1 VAKICLARSASR
13 VLLEVADNGRGMPEH
28 LGRHAINEKPP
39 MGVGITGMRERVERL
54 NGQLEIE
61 SAGEK
66 GRPCASPCPRGLAPG
81 PSSEESYPRNPVA
94 GVPGRRRDW
103 MRYASGSLRSRRSIL
118 KQTHPAAMRIR

>member
-1 VAKICLARSASR
+1 
-13 VLLEVADNGRGMPEH
+13 
-28 LGRHAINEKPP
+28 
-39 MGVGITGMRERVERL
+39 MRERVEKL

-61 SAGEK
+61 SAAGK
-66 GRPCASPCPRGLAPG
+66 GTTVRVTLPTGDGPG